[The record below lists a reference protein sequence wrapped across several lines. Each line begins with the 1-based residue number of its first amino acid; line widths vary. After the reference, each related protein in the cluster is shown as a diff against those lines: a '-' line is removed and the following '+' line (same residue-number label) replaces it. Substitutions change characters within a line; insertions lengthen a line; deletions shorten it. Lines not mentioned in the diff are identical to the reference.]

1 MDFGLISL
9 EILLF
14 TIDLLAFT
22 CKPRFKFAELKS
34 LSSNGIRSLEVLRK
48 HLSYSSFAFLTL
60 REFFLK
66 HAYAVLVMLLLFAHA
81 ILVVPLSF
89 VQAFCEFALGG
100 VRGCELLDQ
109 DIFFSAACVS
119 TGMDVT
125 EFECYF
131 FGLMTTR

>member
-66 HAYAVLVMLLLFAHA
+66 LPYAVFVVLLLFAQA
-81 ILVVPLSF
+81 TLVVSLSLF
-89 VQAFCEFALGG
+89 QLALGG
-100 VRGCELLDQ
+100 VGGCKLLDQ
-109 DIFFSAACVS
+109 DVVLVS
-119 TGMDVT
+119 CLRQYRY
-125 EFECYF
+125 ECNEV
-131 FGLMTTR
+131 